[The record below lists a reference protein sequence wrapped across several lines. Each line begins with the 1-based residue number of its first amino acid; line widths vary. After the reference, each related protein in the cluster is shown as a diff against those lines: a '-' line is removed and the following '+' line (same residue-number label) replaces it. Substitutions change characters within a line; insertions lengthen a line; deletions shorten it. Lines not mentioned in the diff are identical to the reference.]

1 MKIVIWITLFFLTF
15 IGAIAGV
22 YFAKDTIISK
32 TQKKPAHEESQEESH
47 ALAGDDSTHGG
58 SPVDSLIVVVE
69 GLVSQL
75 SERVKELQERDVTIE
90 DLKSQI
96 AKREAEIGNL
106 KIQLTGLDEL
116 QQMKLKQEERIQG
129 LSKTISSIKPEV
141 LKPMLANLPDEVV
154 KIIYDKAKV
163 KDRAKIISALPAERS
178 GRIVRQ
184 IAGES
189 VGEAA
194 HD

>member
-1 MKIVIWITLFFLTF
+1 
-15 IGAIAGV
+15 
-22 YFAKDTIISK
+22 
-32 TQKKPAHEESQEESH
+32 
-47 ALAGDDSTHGG
+47 
-58 SPVDSLIVVVE
+58 
-69 GLVSQL
+69 
-75 SERVKELQERDVTIE
+75 
-90 DLKSQI
+90 
-96 AKREAEIGNL
+96 
-106 KIQLTGLDEL
+106 
-116 QQMKLKQEERIQG
+116 MKLKQEERIQG